1 MKLINLLIFE
11 NMKEKLF
18 QKGEIGM
25 ETFLKNLS
33 MSLLAEILE
42 NAFEW
47 FVVVDEHSNI
57 LYINEEYCRFLEVK
71 RDDAI
76 GMPVAEVIENTKMH
90 EVIKSGETH
99 IASPHYIKGTYMLA
113 NRVPLV
119 VDGKIVGAFGSVIF
133 RDMSDWK
140 KLSSHVR
147 TTIERIQ
154 MNMEDNGYKDYH
166 LGDIKGTSVA
176 VRKIKETIEIIAPS
190 DIPVLIEGESGTGK
204 EIFAHSIHQLS
215 ERSNEPFVKVNCAE
229 VPPEMLEEEL
239 FGKLDLATGKFSRGR
254 YKQADKGTLF
264 IDEISALP
272 LTLQA
277 KLLRTL
283 QDGAV
288 FTMQAEKEEQVNV
301 RILASSNV
309 SLANLVEEKKF
320 REDLFYRIQAVT
332 LRIPPLRDRMEDL
345 DELLNY
351 FMQKFVV
358 QAGRRKIVLAT
369 KTREILQSYHWP
381 GNVRELQNVLQAAI
395 YLAEDGVIVP
405 SALPIQVKKQNTL
418 SFQTNG
424 KLEDILIEVEKRV
437 IQDLLENQS
446 NKALIAKQLGISRST
461 LYEKIKKYNF

>member
-1 MKLINLLIFE
+1 
-11 NMKEKLF
+11 
-18 QKGEIGM
+18 M

-33 MSLLAEILE
+33 ISVLAEILE
-42 NAFEW
+42 NAFQW
-47 FVVVDEHSNI
+47 FVVVDEFSNI
-57 LYINEEYCRFLEVK
+57 LYINEEYCRFLEVERK
-71 RDDAI
+71 EAI
-76 GMPVAEVIENTKMH
+76 GKPVAEVIENTKMH
-90 EVIKSGETH
+90 EVIKSGIAH

-119 VDGKIVGAFGSVIF
+119 VEGKIVGAFGSVIF

-147 TTIERIQ
+147 TTMERIQ
-154 MNMEDNGYKDYH
+154 LNMEDNSYKDYY
-166 LGDIKGTSVA
+166 LGDIKGTSAA

-215 ERSNEPFVKVNCAE
+215 ERSNEPFVKVNCAA
-229 VPPEMLEEEL
+229 VPPELLEEEL
-239 FGKLDLATGKFSRGR
+239 FGKYDLATGKFSRGR

-277 KLLRTL
+277 KLLRAL
-283 QDGAV
+283 QDGTV
-288 FTMQAEKEEQVNV
+288 FTAHAEKEEQVDV

-332 LRIPPLRDRMEDL
+332 LQIPPLRERLEDL

-351 FMQKFVV
+351 FLQKFVV

-381 GNVRELQNVLQAAI
+381 GNVRELQNVLQAAV
-395 YLAEDGVIVP
+395 YLAENDIIEP
-405 SALPIQVKKQNTL
+405 SALPIQVKKRNAL
-418 SFQTNG
+418 SFNTNG
-424 KLEDILIEVEKRV
+424 KLEDILIEVERRV
-437 IQDLLENQS
+437 IQDLLESQS
-446 NKALIAKQLGISRST
+446 NKATIAKQLGISRST
-461 LYEKIKKYNF
+461 LYEKIKKYNL